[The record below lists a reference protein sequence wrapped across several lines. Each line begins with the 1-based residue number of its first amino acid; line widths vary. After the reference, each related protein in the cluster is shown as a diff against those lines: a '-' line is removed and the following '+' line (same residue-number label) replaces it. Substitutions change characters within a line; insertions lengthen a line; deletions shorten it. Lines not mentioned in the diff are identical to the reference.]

1 MKEFLKFID
10 KYKKYAIL
18 TPLFVLGEVVMEVF
32 IPFVMA
38 KIIDNGIIG
47 DGGLKYVIKVGCL
60 MIFMSIISL
69 SCGMLAGKCS
79 AIASIGFAKN
89 LRKEI
94 FNKIQKFSFLNIDKF
109 STASLIT
116 RITTDVSNVQ
126 NAFMMIIRSVAR
138 SPFMLIG
145 ATTMAMITSPRLSII
160 FIIIIPVLA
169 IILSII
175 IAIAHPRFETLLK
188 KQDDLNLDVQEN
200 LIGIRVVKS
209 FVREDYEEKKFDNC
223 AKALQKAQ
231 VFAEKLVI
239 LNMPI
244 MQMLIYSCILSI
256 LWFGGKMV
264 IKSDLEIGQ
273 LSSFLIYVM
282 QILMSLM
289 MMSIIF
295 INIVIS
301 KVSRTR
307 ILEIINE
314 IPNIKDGKKN
324 ITPRDGSIEFKNV
337 FFSYENK
344 KDNMILKNIN
354 LKINSGESIGIIGST
369 GSGKSSLVQLLP
381 RFYDIFSGSIEVGG
395 NNIKNYKLNILRN
408 KIAMVLQKN
417 VLFSGTIKENL
428 LWGNKNATDEEIIN
442 VCKIAQAHDFIM
454 SFPDKYDTNLGQG
467 GVNISGG
474 QKQRLCIARAL
485 LKKPYIIILDD
496 STSAVDTAT
505 EAKIRSG
512 FQNLMPN
519 ITKII
524 IAQRIL
530 SVKDLDKIV
539 VLNNGEI
546 DAIGTHEKLMKNNE
560 IYKEIYYSQQSG
572 DIK

>member
-69 SCGMLAGKCS
+69 LCGMLAGKCS
-79 AIASIGFAKN
+79 AIASTGFAKN

-442 VCKIAQAHDFIM
+442 VCKIVQAHDFIM

>member
-69 SCGMLAGKCS
+69 SCGMFAGKCS
-79 AIASIGFAKN
+79 AIASTGFAKN

-324 ITPRDGSIEFKNV
+324 ITPKDGSIEFKNV

-496 STSAVDTAT
+496 STSAVDMAT